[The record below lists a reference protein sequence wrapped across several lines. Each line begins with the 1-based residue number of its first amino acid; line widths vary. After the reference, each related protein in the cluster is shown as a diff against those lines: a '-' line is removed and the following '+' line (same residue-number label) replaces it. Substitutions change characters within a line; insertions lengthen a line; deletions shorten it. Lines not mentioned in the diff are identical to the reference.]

1 MTNPLIP
8 YSFTPGTKAKAQEV
22 NANFNAL
29 ADKIDENDSTTVHEN
44 TESNITGQ
52 KTFTKPIY
60 STVKA
65 NITSGNLVITGLAD
79 NDTTDAII
87 AMNTANKRCGALR
100 FSNKTGYNE
109 AIIVAANEDGST
121 ETSIALRNTNGTSY
135 ATCPTYTQNYADS
148 STKIV
153 TTAYMAEHWTTT
165 KATTAST
172 ASKQRPAVVI
182 QNYVNGNS
190 WYRIWSDGWKEQGGY
205 CAVQYNTQ
213 TKVTF
218 LKAFSNA
225 NYSLTVSGRLN
236 LQAGYTCGMT
246 ISSGSYFEYKS
257 EQNFKWYACGY

>member
-60 STVKA
+60 STVKGIA
-65 NITSGNLVITGLAD
+65 STGNLIIQNLAD
-79 NDTTDAII
+79 GESSEGII
-87 AMNTANKRCGALR
+87 AFNENNTRIGSIR
-100 FSNKTGYNE
+100 FLNGDNYNE
-109 AIIVAANEDGST
+109 VWLTAAQENGDIKYLSLKNE
-121 ETSIALRNTNGTSY
+121 NGITY